1 MLLCV
6 EDLKQFG
13 SSSGNAYSPPYFLLD
28 SCCSIS
34 DVSELVC
41 FRLLDPKCL
50 PKISAIDS
58 CS

>member
-6 EDLKQFG
+6 EDFKQFN
-13 SSSGNAYSPPYFLLD
+13 SPSMDASSPPYFLFD

-41 FRLLDPKCL
+41 FSLLKLLLVLSFIKLLAC
-50 PKISAIDS
+50 
-58 CS
+58 

>member
-6 EDLKQFG
+6 EDLKQFR
-13 SSSGNAYSPPYFLLD
+13 SSSVDASLPPYFLLD

-41 FRLLDPKCL
+41 FRLLEPKL
-50 PKISAIDS
+50 FTS
-58 CS
+58 

>member
-6 EDLKQFG
+6 EDFKQFN
-13 SSSGNAYSPPYFLLD
+13 SPSMDASSPPYFLLD

-41 FRLLDPKCL
+41 FCLLKL
-50 PKISAIDS
+50 VLAL
-58 CS
+58 